1 MLSQFLACTAFKLS
15 RGKLCEDISATAHAG
30 LCGVKVGCEELGV
43 THAVAEGYQTED
55 ESPEEKALLAALR
68 AVVACSL
75 PSIHDLIIWI

>member
-1 MLSQFLACTAFKLS
+1 M
-15 RGKLCEDISATAHAG
+15 
-30 LCGVKVGCEELGV
+30 CGVKVGCEELGV

-55 ESPEEKALLAALR
+55 EAPEEKALLAALR